1 MGPTARPSALASI
14 LSALAALALVL
25 GAVGCAD
32 GPGGDA
38 SAATDALTS
47 EDQRAIAELTEI
59 APRDTGVEAQIA
71 DLVESVECWQPSA
84 NLVEER
90 TFRVICRVHFFGA
103 DEVRYRDVI
112 CIGELD
118 RTPVADHCYPW
129 AYYTDMPSFE
139 DRPAYTV

>member
-59 APRDTGVEAQIA
+59 APATRASKPRSPTWSSPSSAGSPPRTWSKSA
-71 DLVESVECWQPSA
+71 PSA
-84 NLVEER
+84 
-90 TFRVICRVHFFGA
+90 
-103 DEVRYRDVI
+103 
-112 CIGELD
+112 
-118 RTPVADHCYPW
+118 
-129 AYYTDMPSFE
+129 
-139 DRPAYTV
+139 